1 MQQITRDGPVFG
13 FPRSVR
19 QPFRWPDTSPEFG
32 PIQTFDDL
40 VEMLEQLETQN
51 PSNLVIQA
59 DAGIINALKLCR
71 VISLHS
77 KAPIHIVAHG
87 VSEQQ
92 ETAAR
97 AIGVA
102 SIHEVTAGY
111 SELFQQLASR
121 RILGKARHIVVG
133 TLDIDLARRKVVV
146 GSTLLTLTKTE
157 FEILRML
164 AEMPGEVAA
173 RQELMD
179 RVWGDKWFGA
189 PNVLDTH
196 LAHLRSKF
204 LSAGHQDALVTVRGI
219 GFYFEPQYTREN
231 VSGGP
236 LVPLEVCATG

>member
-1 MQQITRDGPVFG
+1 VQQILRDGPIFG

-19 QPFRWPDTSPEFG
+19 QPFRWSDNSTEIG
-32 PIQTFDDL
+32 AIQTFDDL
-40 VEMLEQLETQN
+40 VELLEQLETQS
-51 PSNLVIQA
+51 PSNVVIQA

-71 VISLHS
+71 VVSLHT

-92 ETAAR
+92 EVAAR

-102 SIHEVTAGY
+102 SIHEVTSGY
-111 SELFQQLASR
+111 SELYQQLASR
-121 RILGKARHIVVG
+121 RISGKARHIVVG

-146 GSTLLTLTKTE
+146 GSTQLTLTKTE

-164 AEMPGEVAA
+164 AETPGEVAT

-204 LSAGHQDALVTVRGI
+204 LRAGHPDALVTVRGI
-219 GFYFEPQYTREN
+219 GFYFEPQYVREQVADN
-231 VSGGP
+231 GAFPFEARVAG
-236 LVPLEVCATG
+236 